1 MWNTLMK
8 LSSHGLLLHYIDK
21 NELCFKDDQDGK
33 IEQRKVFFFVT
44 FSVLAELTF

>member
-1 MWNTLMK
+1 MK

-33 IEQRKVFFFVT
+33 MERPFFFFFFFFVI
-44 FSVLAELTF
+44 FSLG